1 MQDFSSLSAIC
12 SITASNT
19 ETTDVKAPTTSGQ
32 SGFCKS
38 KPTRRSFHAV
48 HGGYWGENIDGC
60 QVVQSFITLIHH
72 IDKNFVVCFLSFC
85 RFLSKK
91 ARKMDEFQGAEETSF
106 VVDEVSN
113 IIKESVEGAIGGN
126 AYQHNKV
133 NQWTSNVVEQCLN
146 QLTKLGK
153 PFKYIVTCVIMQ
165 KNGAGLHTASSC
177 FWDNTSDGSCTVR
190 WENKTMYCIVSV
202 FGLAI

>member
-1 MQDFSSLSAIC
+1 
-12 SITASNT
+12 
-19 ETTDVKAPTTSGQ
+19 
-32 SGFCKS
+32 
-38 KPTRRSFHAV
+38 
-48 HGGYWGENIDGC
+48 
-60 QVVQSFITLIHH
+60 
-72 IDKNFVVCFLSFC
+72 
-85 RFLSKK
+85 
-91 ARKMDEFQGAEETSF
+91 MDEFQTGEETAF

-113 IIKESVEGAIGGN
+113 IIKESIEGSIGGN

-177 FWDNTSDGSCTVR
+177 FWDNTTDGSCTVR

-202 FGLAI
+202 FGLAIWSVYYLDYLPLTPHKDNGLDPLPQDVPTFTLMSVTIWLTSSHVLLYIYLNLHEPFSIWALLYDNLYVYYQLYFIVIWIIYISFYNI

>member
-1 MQDFSSLSAIC
+1 MTHAAAFACGGIRMRRHSHAAASAYSGMACVPNVKDRLAIKRYQPLRTLNSKYFSIYWLARFVLTVLFVS
-12 SITASNT
+12 
-19 ETTDVKAPTTSGQ
+19 VFQ
-32 SGFCKS
+32 S
-38 KPTRRSFHAV
+38 
-48 HGGYWGENIDGC
+48 
-60 QVVQSFITLIHH
+60 
-72 IDKNFVVCFLSFC
+72 
-85 RFLSKK
+85 
-91 ARKMDEFQGAEETSF
+91 SF

-113 IIKESVEGAIGGN
+113 IIKESIESAIGGN

-133 NQWTSNVVEQCLN
+133 NQWTTNVVEQTLS

-177 FWDNTSDGSCTVR
+177 FWDNSTDGSCTVR
-190 WENKTMYCIVSV
+190 WENKTMYCIVSA

>member
-1 MQDFSSLSAIC
+1 VGLVLFGWISASLYAREMEDF
-12 SITASNT
+12 
-19 ETTDVKAPTTSGQ
+19 Q
-32 SGFCKS
+32 S
-38 KPTRRSFHAV
+38 
-48 HGGYWGENIDGC
+48 
-60 QVVQSFITLIHH
+60 
-72 IDKNFVVCFLSFC
+72 
-85 RFLSKK
+85 
-91 ARKMDEFQGAEETSF
+91 AEETAF

-113 IIKESVEGAIGGN
+113 VIKESIEGAIGGN

-133 NQWTSNVVEQCLN
+133 NQWTSSVVEQCLN

-177 FWDNTSDGSCTVR
+177 FWDNTTDGSCTVR